1 MGMKIDIKSLNDR
14 IALQSTVL
22 MGSMGCVYLFLVW
35 SLLPVVFPKLQSFV
49 FYVSGGVIQ
58 LVALPMIM
66 VGSAVLSRASEARAQ
81 QDHETLMAEM
91 AELKEMHQELN
102 ELVQALHEKAS

>member
-1 MGMKIDIKSLNDR
+1 MKIDIKALNDR
-14 IALQSTVL
+14 IALQTTVL
-22 MGSMGCVYLFLVW
+22 MGSMGCVYLFLIW
-35 SLLPVVFPKLQSFV
+35 SLLPTIFPKLQSFV

-81 QDHETLMAEM
+81 EDHETIMAEM
-91 AELKEMHQELN
+91 AELKAMHAE
-102 ELVQALHEKAS
+102 LHEALQKIS